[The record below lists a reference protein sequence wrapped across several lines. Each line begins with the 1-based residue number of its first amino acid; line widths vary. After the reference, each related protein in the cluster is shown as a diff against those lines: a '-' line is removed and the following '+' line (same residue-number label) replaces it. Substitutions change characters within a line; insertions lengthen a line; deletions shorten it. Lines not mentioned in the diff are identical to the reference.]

1 MINTIN
7 NNIMKHKLNII
18 YKTFIIL
25 LISLIYILF
34 FEMFSRISIAL
45 IDKNKNYLTYGFN
58 KDYNFEIVDLSEF
71 KFNLENL
78 DKNNFQSSEIK
89 NIKTKDKEKLIWVF
103 GASLTYG
110 FACGSGS
117 SSWPIELNKLNTNIQ
132 ISNFGFPSIYSE
144 DSIKILTYELIKNKT
159 NNPDYIFWAHR
170 DEEILASVRGFGRN
184 KNKLNINKINGSHN
198 IDFYLLRIEKT
209 FESNLVSYVII
220 KHIFKKISKRF
231 NFNAKKNFS
240 ENDFLLSSK
249 NFKLNTIDAI
259 EIAKSHGVKKFYIV
273 SPFDDEQFK
282 NKENNKKDFLSFY
295 HKVVKDLSNENF
307 VEFIDLF
314 ALTPNDLRQNYKNF
328 FCENKHYTLYG
339 NQVISQII
347 NNKLLIN

>member
-117 SSWPIELNKLNTNIQ
+117 SSWPI
-132 ISNFGFPSIYSE
+132 
-144 DSIKILTYELIKNKT
+144 
-159 NNPDYIFWAHR
+159 
-170 DEEILASVRGFGRN
+170 
-184 KNKLNINKINGSHN
+184 
-198 IDFYLLRIEKT
+198 
-209 FESNLVSYVII
+209 
-220 KHIFKKISKRF
+220 
-231 NFNAKKNFS
+231 
-240 ENDFLLSSK
+240 
-249 NFKLNTIDAI
+249 
-259 EIAKSHGVKKFYIV
+259 
-273 SPFDDEQFK
+273 
-282 NKENNKKDFLSFY
+282 
-295 HKVVKDLSNENF
+295 
-307 VEFIDLF
+307 
-314 ALTPNDLRQNYKNF
+314 QN
-328 FCENKHYTLYG
+328 
-339 NQVISQII
+339 
-347 NNKLLIN
+347 